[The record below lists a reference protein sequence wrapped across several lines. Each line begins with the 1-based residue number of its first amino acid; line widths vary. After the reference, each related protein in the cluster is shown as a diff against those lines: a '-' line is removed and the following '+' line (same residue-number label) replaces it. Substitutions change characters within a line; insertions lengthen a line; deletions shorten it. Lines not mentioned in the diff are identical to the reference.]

1 MISHDSEPRYESG
14 ADAAINLAKAGKQ
27 ATVLASTASWNV
39 QNADPSTELAPYTA
53 ERLRQVTAAGFS
65 PRPKLLAPLRVR
77 RVEKAPGGGF
87 NVIATWKATES
98 FDRSA
103 WKLRQPADA
112 TADTASPPCAEGSE
126 MVVHTSQPP
135 VLCTGFEG
143 SVASSARHL
152 FNLADE
158 SDEAKGCLAG
168 APLLTD
174 VDESTKV
181 PGVFLVGPSVRH
193 GTLSFCFIY
202 KFRQR
207 FGVVANAICSGLG
220 RDASSAV
227 EECRKMNMY
236 LDDFKCCESKCGEAC

>member
-1 MISHDSEPRYESG
+1 MG
-14 ADAAINLAKAGKQ
+14 AG
-27 ATVLASTASWNV
+27 
-39 QNADPSTELAPYTA
+39 
-53 ERLRQVTAAGFS
+53 
-65 PRPKLLAPLRVR
+65 
-77 RVEKAPGGGF
+77 APG
-87 NVIATWKATES
+87 
-98 FDRSA
+98 
-103 WKLRQPADA
+103 
-112 TADTASPPCAEGSE
+112 AEGSE
-126 MVVHTSQPP
+126 LVVHTAQPP